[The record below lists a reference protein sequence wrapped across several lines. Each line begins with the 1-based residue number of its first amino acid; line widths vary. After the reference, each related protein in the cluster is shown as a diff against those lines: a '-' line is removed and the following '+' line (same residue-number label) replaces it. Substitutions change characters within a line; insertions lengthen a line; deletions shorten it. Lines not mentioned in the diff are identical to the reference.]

1 MPLISQ
7 TYDKFSAFV
16 KHWPRFSL
24 FLGAALFVYSI
35 VIIGINAIDWGL
47 FGELPTE
54 DQLKAVS
61 VPVASKIYSIDG
73 ELIGQYFLEE
83 RNPVG
88 YDVLPQH
95 LIDALIATEDARFY
109 EHDGMDGQSL
119 MRVLFKTILLQDER
133 AGGGSTIT
141 QQLAKNL
148 YPREDFGLLS
158 LPINKIKETLTAQRM
173 EEVFTKDQIITQYL
187 NTVSFGENAFGISVA
202 SKRFF
207 GVVPADLK
215 AEESAVLVGM
225 LKAPTSYN
233 PRRNK
238 DRSLQRRNL
247 VLAQMEKYGF
257 LNASKK
263 DSLASVPLTI
273 NYSRKTHHDG
283 IAPYFREYLR
293 QYMMQWC
300 KTHPKKDGS
309 YWNLYTDGLKIYTP
323 LHAGLQRHA
332 EAAMTH
338 TMQRIQRNFDI
349 DWRWHPK
356 EKISD
361 DLITQLIQRSHRYKS
376 LRTQEKS
383 EAEIDSIFHAPIPT
397 LAFDWQGDTILNISP
412 LDSILRKAYQLQ
424 TGLLVMDP
432 NSGSIRAWV
441 GGINHHHFQYD
452 HVLARRQSGSAFK
465 PIVFASALESGIA
478 PCEYIPN
485 EKVVFERYDNWTPQN
500 ADQQFGGEYSMTGA
514 LTYSV
519 NVAAVNLLMKVGM
532 NRVVSMGKKLGIHS
546 PMPAVPSLALG
557 TAEVSLLDML
567 SVYNTFVNGGL
578 SSQPVSVL
586 RIEDAHGNLLDES
599 SQTFIPDTVLSPNT
613 AITMSHMLQNVVNQG
628 TGRSLRTR
636 YRFKQDIAGKTGTTQ
651 SQTDGWFIGAM
662 PGLSAGVW
670 VGADDQRVHFRS
682 MRMGQGASTALP
694 LWANFVQR
702 VMDDSEFE
710 YLKDMRFPSPSP
722 TIKESLNCEHL
733 WFPLAMSEFK
743 AWWEANHPE
752 DSTAFQVGNGQ

>member
-1 MPLISQ
+1 MATLTLAYQRFHSIVQ
-7 TYDKFSAFV
+7 Q
-16 KHWPRFSL
+16 WPRLSMFIGSIL
-24 FLGAALFVYSI
+24 FLYSI
-35 VIIGINAIDWGL
+35 AFIGVKAISWGM
-47 FGELPTE
+47 FGELPSQE
-54 DQLKAVS
+54 QLKAIS
-61 VPVASKIYSIDG
+61 VPVASKIYSVDG

-83 RNPVG
+83 RNPIG
-88 YDVLPQH
+88 YEALPQH

-119 MRVLFKTILLQDER
+119 LRVLFKSILLQDER
-133 AGGGSTIT
+133 SGGGSTIT

-148 YPREDFGLLS
+148 FPRQNFGIFS
-158 LPINKIKETLTAQRM
+158 LPINKIKETLIAQRM

-202 SKRFF
+202 SERFF
-207 GVVPADLK
+207 GVPPAELK

-238 DRSLQRRNL
+238 DRSLQRRNV

-257 LNASKK
+257 LNQAKK
-263 DSLASVPLTI
+263 DSLSSVPLTI

-283 IAPYFREYLR
+283 LAPYFREYLR
-293 QYMMQWC
+293 QYMSQWC
-300 KTHPKKDGS
+300 KSHPKKDGT

-332 EAAMTH
+332 EAAVHH
-338 TMQRIQRNFDI
+338 TMQRIQRNFNA
-349 DWRWHPK
+349 DWRWFPK
-356 EKISD
+356 EKVSND
-361 DLITQLIQRSHRYKS
+361 LVQQLITRSNRYQS
-376 LRTQEKS
+376 LKKQSFEET
-383 EAEIDSIFHAPIPT
+383 EIDSIFRQPIPT
-397 LAFDWQGDTILNISP
+397 LSFDWEGDTVLEMSP
-412 LDSILRKAYQLQ
+412 MDSLLRKAYQLQ

-432 NSGSIRAWV
+432 NNGSIRAWV

-452 HVLARRQSGSAFK
+452 HILARRQSGSAFK
-465 PIVFASALESGIA
+465 PIVFATALESGIA

-485 EKVVFERYDNWTPQN
+485 EKVVFEKYDNWTPQN
-500 ADQQFGGEYSMTGA
+500 ADQQFGGEYSMMGA

-532 NRVVSMGKKLGIHS
+532 TRVVTMGKQLGIQS
-546 PMPAVPSLALG
+546 PMPVVPSLALG

-599 SQTFIPDTVLSPNT
+599 SQSFIPDTILSPRT
-613 AITMSHMLQNVVNQG
+613 AITMSHMLQNVVKQG

-636 YRFKQDIAGKTGTTQ
+636 YKLTNDIAGKTGTTQ
-651 SQTDGWFIGAM
+651 SQTDGWFIGAT

-670 VGADDQRVHFRS
+670 VGADDQRVHFRT

-694 LWANFVQR
+694 LWANFMQR
-702 VMDDSEFE
+702 VMADPEFD
-710 YLKDMRFPSPSP
+710 YLKDMTFPRPSAD
-722 TIKESLNCEHL
+722 ILESLNCEHL
-733 WFPLAMSEFK
+733 WFPLAMSQFK
-743 AWWEANHPE
+743 AWWEANNAV
-752 DSTAFQVGNGQ
+752 DSTELQFQGE